1 MQSVFQE
8 IPKGVSNAFHLR
20 FCPNRLHKEAS
31 HHEESA
37 MSGYLTT
44 HVLDTA
50 RGCPA
55 AGLRITLSRVTDA
68 GLEQIAETVTNEDGR
83 TNGPILPADAFE
95 TGTYELVFFAG
106 DYLRASGQAGEDPLF
121 LDQVPIRFGMSDAEA
136 HYHVPLLL
144 SPFGY
149 STYRGS

>member
-1 MQSVFQE
+1 MT
-8 IPKGVSNAFHLR
+8 
-20 FCPNRLHKEAS
+20 
-31 HHEESA
+31 
-37 MSGYLTT
+37 GYLTT

-55 AGLRITLSRVTDA
+55 AGLKIELYRLEGESRTHLRTLS
-68 GLEQIAETVTNEDGR
+68 TNEDGR
-83 TNGPILPADAFE
+83 TDEQILPAEEFQ
-95 TGTYELVFFAG
+95 TGTYELLFYCG
-106 DYLRASGQAGEDPLF
+106 DYLDANGTPAEEPRF
-121 LDQVPIRFGMSDAEA
+121 LDVVPLRFGMSEAA

>member
-1 MQSVFQE
+1 
-8 IPKGVSNAFHLR
+8 
-20 FCPNRLHKEAS
+20 
-31 HHEESA
+31 

-50 RGCPA
+50 KGCPA
-55 AGLRITLSRVTDA
+55 AGLKIALYRVS
-68 GLEQIAETVTNEDGR
+68 GNSHRKIAETVTNEDGR
-83 TNGPILPADAFE
+83 TDSPILPVETFQ

-106 DYLRASGQAGEDPLF
+106 DYLRASGQAGDDPLF
-121 LDQVPIRFGMSDAEA
+121 LDEVPIRFGMSDAAA

-144 SPFGY
+144 SPYGY

>member
-1 MQSVFQE
+1 
-8 IPKGVSNAFHLR
+8 
-20 FCPNRLHKEAS
+20 
-31 HHEESA
+31 

-55 AGLRITLSRVTDA
+55 AGMRIALFRLNGDA
-68 GLEQIAETVTNEDGR
+68 RKKLVEMTTNADGR
-83 TNGPILPADAFE
+83 TDSPILPQADFQ
-95 TGTYELVFFAG
+95 TGSYELVFHAG
-106 DYLRASGQAGEDPLF
+106 DYLRSIGAPTDF
-121 LDQVPIRFGMSDAEA
+121 LDVIPLRFGMAAED

-144 SPFGY
+144 SPFSF